1 MVRAL
6 SISDR
11 EVGSVDEKTDGAVA
25 FRLPLLGAV

>member
-11 EVGSVDEKTDGAVA
+11 EVGSVDENTEGAVA
-25 FRLPLLGAV
+25 SRLPLLGAV